1 MDKKQK
7 IDRCL
12 VIEKE
17 YDNLQRIHLTSEDI
31 EDVSDSYQEA
41 LELKW
46 HRQDLE
52 DEYEQLN
59 KELGYLNR
67 KLSDKSSRRKP

>member
-1 MDKKQK
+1 MDEKQK

-12 VIEKE
+12 AIEKE
-17 YDNLQRIHLTSEDI
+17 YDNLHSIHLTSDDI

-46 HRQDLE
+46 YKQDLE